1 MDEKIC
7 YLNLMTDDSFLT
19 KCNEIQNKFKEKL
32 GIAFHSNPIYDE
44 KYIKTKVKVFN
55 GIVNTVFL
63 DKNALKESIHYTCI
77 AAINIDSVMEM
88 NKKNYPQI
96 YLEECK

>member
-7 YLNLMTDDSFLT
+7 YLNLMTDDSVLT

-55 GIVNTVFL
+55 GIVNTVFFRQKSPKRKYSL
-63 DKNALKESIHYTCI
+63 HLYS
-77 AAINIDSVMEM
+77 S
-88 NKKNYPQI
+88 NKY
-96 YLEECK
+96 